1 MAGDG
6 PRIRDLVIQA
16 GAVDPIASML
26 DKSQPGTTFVRNASW
41 TLANCCRGKPAPDY
55 KKLVHCISSLA
66 KVLIENDYEEIIGD
80 VCWAL
85 SYISDGGAV

>member
-6 PRIRDLVIQA
+6 PKLRDLVIKA

-55 KKLVHCISSLA
+55 S
-66 KVLIENDYEEIIGD
+66 
-80 VCWAL
+80 
-85 SYISDGGAV
+85 